1 MHRLARVLLALL
13 LLAGPLA
20 AEGLPA
26 ALAAP
31 LLTVTGQIA
40 HRNTGDAAV
49 FDLAMLEAMPAQS
62 FTTRTTWT
70 DGAQHFTG
78 VALRDLMTAVRT
90 SGSRL
95 RATAINGYSVEIPAA
110 GWREPVPIIAYRRN
124 GLAMSLREHG
134 PLWIVYPYDAAAEYR
149 SAQAYSH
156 SIWQLDRI
164 AVLD

>member
-13 LLAGPLA
+13 LLTGPLA

-26 ALAAP
+26 ALTAP

-49 FDLAMLEAMPAQS
+49 FDLAMLESMPAQS

-78 VALRDLMTAVRT
+78 VALRDLMTAFGA

>member
-1 MHRLARVLLALL
+1 MHRLARVLHAIL

-20 AEGLPA
+20 AESLPA

-40 HRNTGDAAV
+40 DRNAGDAVV

-62 FTTRTTWT
+62 FTTRTAWT
-70 DGAQHFTG
+70 DRAQHFTG
-78 VALRDLMTAVRT
+78 VALRDLMTAVGA

-124 GLAMSLREHG
+124 GVVMSLRERG
-134 PLWIVYPYDAAAEYR
+134 PLWIVYPYDDATEYR
-149 SAQAYSH
+149 SARAYSH
-156 SIWQLDRI
+156 SIRQLDRI